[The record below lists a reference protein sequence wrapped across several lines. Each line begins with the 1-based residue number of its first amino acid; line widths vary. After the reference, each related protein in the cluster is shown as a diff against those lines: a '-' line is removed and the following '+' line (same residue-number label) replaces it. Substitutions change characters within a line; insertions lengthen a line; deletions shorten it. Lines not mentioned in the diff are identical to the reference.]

1 MAKKVD
7 AIEPS
12 SFKTELRKL
21 VKKHDKVVVIF
32 RDYDAGFRKRLISS
46 DGSCVVSY
54 KGQGYRKWTRYQKS
68 CFMDYAH
75 QTERKYDRWG
85 NISIILN
92 RKAKATLNKTIR
104 EMLEHDDGDD
114 ISPLE
119 IRYGR
124 GFKKKLYIVDMV
136 R

>member
-7 AIEPS
+7 AIAQA
-12 SFKTELRKL
+12 SFRAELRKL
-21 VKKHDKVVVIF
+21 VKKHNKVVVIF
-32 RDYDAGFRKRLISS
+32 KDYDSGLRKRLITSE
-46 DGSCVVSY
+46 GSCVVSY

-68 CFMDYAH
+68 CFMDYAN
-75 QTERKYDRWG
+75 QTERKYDGWG
-85 NISIILN
+85 NISRILN

-104 EMLEHDDGDD
+104 EMLEHDDQDD

-124 GFKKKLYIVDMV
+124 GFKKKLYIVSMV